1 MKSFHGVNLVRGGK
15 LDIRWRRNAVL
26 PLVLL
31 ALSVA
36 MAKPA
41 RGQVKESAETG
52 GVMLSAGGTFSGYY
66 VGYGQRKLLGPAVFV
81 DATSRGP
88 FGIEAEARW
97 LNLNET
103 AGVHDETYLVGPRF
117 AFKEMGQFQPYAKV
131 LLGVGQFTFP
141 YNYAQGSYFVVAP
154 GAGCDFRVNRRIYLR
169 LVDFEYQDWP
179 QFTYGAL
186 PSYGISSG
194 IRIHLFPSR

>member
-1 MKSFHGVNLVRGGK
+1 LKSFHGVNLVRSGQ

-26 PLVLL
+26 SLVLL

-36 MAKPA
+36 VAKPA
-41 RGQVKESAETG
+41 LGQVKESAEVG

-66 VGYGQRKLLGPAVFV
+66 VGYGQRTLLGPAAFV
-81 DATSRGP
+81 DVTTRGP
-88 FGIEAEARW
+88 LGMEAEARW

-103 AGVHDETYLVGPRF
+103 AGVHDQTYLAGPRIAIKDLGRF
-117 AFKEMGQFQPYAKV
+117 RPYAKV
-131 LLGVGQFTFP
+131 LFGVGQFTFP
-141 YNYAQGSYFVVAP
+141 YNYAHGSYFVVAP
-154 GAGCDFRVNRRIYLR
+154 GAGCDFRINHRIYLR

-194 IRIHLFPSR
+194 IRIRLFSSR

>member
-1 MKSFHGVNLVRGGK
+1 MKSFHSVNLVRGGK

-31 ALSVA
+31 ALFIA
-36 MAKPA
+36 LAKPA
-41 RGQVKESAETG
+41 VGQVKESAEAG

-66 VGYGQRKLLGPAVFV
+66 VGYGQRELLGPTAFV
-81 DATSRGP
+81 DATSRVPLGV
-88 FGIEAEARW
+88 EAEARW
-97 LNLNET
+97 LKLNET
-103 AGVHDETYLVGPRF
+103 ADVHDETYLIGPRF
-117 AFKEMGQFQPYAKV
+117 AFKELGRFQPYAKV
-131 LLGVGQFTFP
+131 LFGVGQFTFP
-141 YNYAQGSYFVVAP
+141 YNYANGTYFVVAP

-169 LVDFEYQDWP
+169 LADFEYQDWP

-194 IRIHLFPSR
+194 VRIRLFSSR